1 MNDAKRR
8 QGEVMKVKRARITKD
23 ERARRRAE
31 KEEQTIRRLKE
42 LVDEPPSRLDRLLKA
57 LGHPP
62 TLQQRLK
69 EVGKSVLPVYEKL
82 LRARKEKDAD

>member
-1 MNDAKRR
+1 MNERPA
-8 QGEVMKVKRARITKD
+8 MKVKRAPITKD

-62 TLQQRLK
+62 TLEQRLK
-69 EVGKSVLPVYEKL
+69 EVGKSALGAYEKL